1 MSDFTS
7 VTDAIPVGLLDP
19 TSGQSVFTTEPREQ
33 EEGMGPWEGVAYHVI
48 L

>member
-19 TSGQSVFTTEPREQ
+19 HLRTECSTEPREQ